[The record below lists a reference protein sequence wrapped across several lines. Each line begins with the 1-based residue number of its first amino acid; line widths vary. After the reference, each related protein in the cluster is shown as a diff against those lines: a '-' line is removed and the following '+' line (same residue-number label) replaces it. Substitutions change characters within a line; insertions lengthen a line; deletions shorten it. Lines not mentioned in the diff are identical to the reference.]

1 MLECPLTST
10 NFLTICSYY
19 RDDFQV
25 EVFDRLRTGIIIIFS
40 EAGSRNEIV
49 RRAIHWG
56 NRCHVLWYSQV
67 IWAFPFHKPPIVNTL
82 IWPVK
87 YHSYLFTPF
96 TRHLTTTGMAPP
108 CWMIPVFYWLLTS
121 SAGLLSLHNQAAI
134 ARSSLFA
141 ADFPDAKNSS
151 S

>member
-1 MLECPLTST
+1 MLECPF
-10 NFLTICSYY
+10 NKYYFFNYIASYY

-25 EVFDRLRTGIIIIFS
+25 EVFDRLRTGIIIFS

-56 NRCHVLWYSQV
+56 LAHQPRCHILWYWQV
-67 IWAFPFHKPPIVNTL
+67 IWAFPFHKPSIVNTL

-96 TRHLTTTGMAPP
+96 TRQLTTTGMAPP
-108 CWMIPVFYWLLTS
+108 CWMIPVLLLITDVIGRITFVAQS
-121 SAGLLSLHNQAAI
+121 GCDRAI
-134 ARSSLFA
+134 KSIRNGFSRY
-141 ADFPDAKNSS
+141 
-151 S
+151 